1 MLNTYIKNR
10 GVTQTIFHNSNNNQN
25 GFNEINWDADY
36 DGNTANISVTTDTNG
51 LRQHYD
57 ATLDNIDL
65 DKLLNIPSVDMP
77 LHKRLVND
85 FSNQTVSND
94 PRKYYIELPDTE
106 PETIE
111 EPLHTIQLDSIKPH
125 SYISSPLSNEEIIV
139 PITLDDKKH
148 KHRKYTL
155 TAKKHH
161 RRKKTHNTYRAYK
174 RHKSSTKSAKI
185 RRSKSISHSKRVSSS
200 KPFSIF

>member
-1 MLNTYIKNR
+1 MLNTYIKNK
-10 GVTQTIFHNSNNNQN
+10 GITQTIIHNSNNNQN
-25 GFNEINWDADY
+25 EFNEINWDADY

-65 DKLLNIPSVDMP
+65 DKLLNIPSIDMP
-77 LHKRLVND
+77 LHKRLAND
-85 FSNQTVSND
+85 FANQTVSDD
-94 PRKYYIELPDTE
+94 PRKYYIELPETE
-106 PETIE
+106 PENME
-111 EPLHTIQLDSIKPH
+111 SFDAIQQDSFKPR
-125 SYISSPLSNEEIIV
+125 SYISSPLANEEIIV
-139 PITLDDKKH
+139 PITIDDKKR
-148 KHRKYTL
+148 KHHKYTL

-174 RHKSSTKSAKI
+174 RHKSSAKSAKA
-185 RRSKSISHSKRVSSS
+185 RRSKSISNSKRASS

>member
-1 MLNTYIKNR
+1 MLNTYIKNK
-10 GVTQTIFHNSNNNQN
+10 GITQTIIHNSNNNQN
-25 GFNEINWDADY
+25 EFNEINWDADY
-36 DGNTANISVTTDTNG
+36 DGNTANISITSDTNG

-77 LHKRLVND
+77 LHKRLASD
-85 FSNQTVSND
+85 FANQMVTSD
-94 PRKYYIELPDTE
+94 PRKYYIELPETE
-106 PETIE
+106 PENME
-111 EPLHTIQLDSIKPH
+111 SFDSIQQDSIKPR
-125 SYISSPLSNEEIIV
+125 SYISSPMANEEIIV
-139 PITLDDKKH
+139 PITIDDKKH
-148 KHRKYTL
+148 KHHKYTL

-185 RRSKSISHSKRVSSS
+185 RRSNSKRASLKS
-200 KPFSIF
+200 FSI

>member
-111 EPLHTIQLDSIKPH
+111 EPFEDSIKPH
-125 SYISSPLSNEEIIV
+125 IYISSPLSNEEIIV

>member
-1 MLNTYIKNR
+1 MLNTYIKNK
-10 GVTQTIFHNSNNNQN
+10 GITQTIIHNSNNNQN
-25 GFNEINWDADY
+25 EFNEINWDADY
-36 DGNTANISVTTDTNG
+36 DGNTANISITSDTNG

-77 LHKRLVND
+77 LHKRLASD
-85 FSNQTVSND
+85 FANQMVTRD
-94 PRKYYIELPDTE
+94 PRKYYIELPETE
-106 PETIE
+106 PENME
-111 EPLHTIQLDSIKPH
+111 SFDSIQQDSIKPR
-125 SYISSPLSNEEIIV
+125 SYISSPMANEEIIV
-139 PITLDDKKH
+139 PITIDDKKH
-148 KHRKYTL
+148 KHHKYTL

-185 RRSKSISHSKRVSSS
+185 RRSNSKRASLKS
-200 KPFSIF
+200 FSI

>member
-1 MLNTYIKNR
+1 MLNTYIKNK
-10 GVTQTIFHNSNNNQN
+10 GITQTIIHNSNNNQN
-25 GFNEINWDADY
+25 EFNEINWDADY

-77 LHKRLVND
+77 LHKRLADD
-85 FSNQTVSND
+85 FANQMVSRD
-94 PRKYYIELPDTE
+94 PRKYYIELPETE
-106 PETIE
+106 PENMASFDS
-111 EPLHTIQLDSIKPH
+111 IQQDSIKPR
-125 SYISSPLSNEEIIV
+125 SYISSPMANEEIIV
-139 PITLDDKKH
+139 PITIDDRKRKH
-148 KHRKYTL
+148 HKYTL

-161 RRKKTHNTYRAYK
+161 IRKKTHNTYRAYK

-185 RRSKSISHSKRVSSS
+185 RRSKSRSNAKRASS

>member
-1 MLNTYIKNR
+1 MLNTYIKNK
-10 GVTQTIFHNSNNNQN
+10 GITQTIIHNSNNNQN
-25 GFNEINWDADY
+25 EFNEINWDADY
-36 DGNTANISVTTDTNG
+36 DGNTANISITSDTNG

-77 LHKRLVND
+77 LHKRLAND
-85 FSNQTVSND
+85 FANQMVTSD
-94 PRKYYIELPDTE
+94 PRKYYIELPETE
-106 PETIE
+106 PENME
-111 EPLHTIQLDSIKPH
+111 SFDSIQQDSIKPR
-125 SYISSPLSNEEIIV
+125 SYISSPMANEEIIV
-139 PITLDDKKH
+139 PITIDDKKH
-148 KHRKYTL
+148 KHHKYTL

-185 RRSKSISHSKRVSSS
+185 RRSNSKRASLKS
-200 KPFSIF
+200 FSI

>member
-1 MLNTYIKNR
+1 MLNTYIKNK
-10 GVTQTIFHNSNNNQN
+10 GITQTIIHNSNNNQN
-25 GFNEINWDADY
+25 EFNEINWDADY

-77 LHKRLVND
+77 LHKRLADD
-85 FSNQTVSND
+85 FANQMVSRD
-94 PRKYYIELPDTE
+94 PRKYYIELPETE
-106 PETIE
+106 PENME
-111 EPLHTIQLDSIKPH
+111 SFDSIQQDSIKPR
-125 SYISSPLSNEEIIV
+125 SYISSPMANEEIIV
-139 PITLDDKKH
+139 PITIDDRKRKH
-148 KHRKYTL
+148 HKYTL

-161 RRKKTHNTYRAYK
+161 IRKKTHNTYRAYK

-185 RRSKSISHSKRVSSS
+185 
-200 KPFSIF
+200 

>member
-1 MLNTYIKNR
+1 MLNTYIKNK
-10 GVTQTIFHNSNNNQN
+10 GITQTIIHNSNNNQN
-25 GFNEINWDADY
+25 EFNEINWDADY
-36 DGNTANISVTTDTNG
+36 DGNTANISITSDTNG

-77 LHKRLVND
+77 LHKRLAND
-85 FSNQTVSND
+85 FSNQMVSRD
-94 PRKYYIELPDTE
+94 PRKYYIELPEME
-106 PETIE
+106 PENIE
-111 EPLHTIQLDSIKPH
+111 EPLDSIQIESIKPR
-125 SYISSPLSNEEIIV
+125 SYISSPLDNEEIIV
-139 PITLDDKKH
+139 PITIDDKKH

-161 RRKKTHNTYRAYK
+161 IRKKTHNTYRAYK

-185 RRSKSISHSKRVSSS
+185 RRSKSRSNSKRASSQ
-200 KPFSIF
+200 PFSIF

>member
-1 MLNTYIKNR
+1 MLNTYIKNK
-10 GVTQTIFHNSNNNQN
+10 GITQTIVHNSNNNQN
-25 GFNEINWDADY
+25 EFNEINWDADY
-36 DGNTANISVTTDTNG
+36 DGNTANISITSDTNG

-77 LHKRLVND
+77 LHKRLAND
-85 FSNQTVSND
+85 FANQMVTSD
-94 PRKYYIELPDTE
+94 PRKYYIELPETE
-106 PETIE
+106 PENME
-111 EPLHTIQLDSIKPH
+111 SFDSIQQDSIKPR
-125 SYISSPLSNEEIIV
+125 SYISSPMANEEIIV
-139 PITLDDKKH
+139 PITIDDKKH
-148 KHRKYTL
+148 KHHKYTL

-185 RRSKSISHSKRVSSS
+185 RRSNSKRASLKS
-200 KPFSIF
+200 FSI

>member
-1 MLNTYIKNR
+1 MLNTYIKNK

-36 DGNTANISVTTDTNG
+36 DGNTANISVTTDSNG
-51 LRQHYD
+51 VIQHYD

-65 DKLLNIPSVDMP
+65 EKLLNIPSVDM
-77 LHKRLVND
+77 LLDKRLTND
-85 FSNQTVSND
+85 FANQTVSHD

-106 PETIE
+106 PETVE
-111 EPLHTIQLDSIKPH
+111 EPLDSIQLGSVKPH

-148 KHRKYTL
+148 KHHKYTL

-161 RRKKTHNTYRAYK
+161 RRKKTHNTYRVYK
-174 RHKSSTKSAKI
+174 RNKSSTKSAKTH
-185 RRSKSISHSKRVSSS
+185 RSKSRSHSKRSSL
-200 KPFSIF
+200 KPLSNF

>member
-1 MLNTYIKNR
+1 MLNTYIKNK
-10 GVTQTIFHNSNNNQN
+10 GVTQTIIHNSNNNQN
-25 GFNEINWDADY
+25 EFNEINWDADY

-65 DKLLNIPSVDMP
+65 DKLLNIPSIDMP
-77 LHKRLVND
+77 LHKRLAND
-85 FSNQTVSND
+85 FANQTVSRD
-94 PRKYYIELPDTE
+94 PRKYYIELPEMEHENIDE
-106 PETIE
+106 SFE
-111 EPLHTIQLDSIKPH
+111 DSFKPR
-125 SYISSPLSNEEIIV
+125 SYISSPLANEEIIV
-139 PITLDDKKH
+139 PITIDDKKN
-148 KHRKYTL
+148 KHHKYTL

-174 RHKSSTKSAKI
+174 RHKSSAKSAKA
-185 RRSKSISHSKRVSSS
+185 RRSKSISNSKRASS